1 MDLSK
6 YRWSKNGITLRPAV
20 SDDWEH
26 FYNIYFDSE
35 TRFMFYTEA
44 EWPENR
50 ETAKERFGKFI
61 VSLREKGGMSF
72 ACENDNGDVIGSLDL
87 YAVDMRNGTFQI
99 AVMVSKEHRGK
110 GYAKKLLRRVAG
122 RGIPVFLRPMSP
134 SLFDFYKAYYFP
146 LLSLLR
152 RRSLRAVYSN
162 INANIVIPHLEN
174 LQTKLFAN
182 HIHSIELLPAEELNL
197 AGGLYAV
204 LKYCNLLSVRTIA
217 EVTV

>member
-20 SDDWEH
+20 ADDWEH
-26 FYNIYFDSE
+26 FYNNYFDSE

-72 ACENDNGDVIGSLDL
+72 ACENENGDVIGSLDL

-110 GYAKKLLRRVAG
+110 GYAKKMLDILLEYCFCELRLNKYNARVVA
-122 RGIPVFLRPMSP
+122 PNAASKQLH
-134 SLFDFYKAYYFP
+134 
-146 LLSLLR
+146 LSLGCTLEGIHR
-152 RRSLRAVYSN
+152 EMYFHDGEYVDEYFFGLTAAEWRARN
-162 INANIVIPHLEN
+162 
-174 LQTKLFAN
+174 F
-182 HIHSIELLPAEELNL
+182 
-197 AGGLYAV
+197 G
-204 LKYCNLLSVRTIA
+204 
-217 EVTV
+217 